1 MEDARLLSLLEETA
15 ARVGL
20 TVRYERLE
28 GANVA
33 VRDGYCRV
41 KGADT
46 VFVEKR
52 RPLPEKIRILAE
64 ILSSADIE
72 DAYMP
77 PVVREL
83 LEQVK
88 SEQEWVS

>member
-1 MEDARLLSLLEETA
+1 MEEARLLTLLEETA

-28 GANVA
+28 GPNVA
-33 VRDGYCRV
+33 VRDGFCRL

-46 VFVEKR
+46 VFVDKR
-52 RPLPEKIRILAE
+52 HPVRDKIRILAE
-64 ILSSADIE
+64 ILSASDFE

-83 LEQVK
+83 LEEIK
-88 SEQEWVS
+88 PEEK